1 MNGSSN
7 WYESRGVWGGIL
19 AIAAPLIGVLLHK
32 SISSADITA
41 VSDALA
47 AIGGAVGGLIA
58 VYGRVNA
65 TTTIGTKP

>member
-1 MNGSSN
+1 MDSKPWYASS
-7 WYESRGVWGGIL
+7 GVWGGIL
-19 AIAAPLIGVLLHK
+19 AVVAPLIGVLLHK
-32 SISSADITA
+32 TVSSADITA